1 MSVRYVSFN
10 MSVFKRDQRWNK
22 GTILKASVDYIRK
35 LSTRQKRNEANEQRI
50 RKLEQ
55 INRQLMLRVQD
66 HENSLRNNGID
77 PGPFEQRDAIVEYL
91 GGSSDAHPGIPY
103 DSYPMTHIIHV

>member
-103 DSYPMTHIIHV
+103 DS